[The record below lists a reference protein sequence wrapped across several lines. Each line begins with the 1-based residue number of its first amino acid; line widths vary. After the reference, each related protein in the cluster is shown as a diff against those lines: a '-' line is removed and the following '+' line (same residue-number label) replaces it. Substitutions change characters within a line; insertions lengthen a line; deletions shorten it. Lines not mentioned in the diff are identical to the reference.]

1 MPPTSPPPS
10 ASCRKR
16 TRRGPRNEAAGL
28 RLHLRRPPG
37 RCLREP
43 AASAPPHGAGRRGC
57 RAQARHGRR
66 GQAAGSEQHLRLLA
80 DRQARSLPEPG
91 GLAAGIRPGGAEPR
105 AGEDAAREVVA
116 RSAPSLDDRD
126 RDRDAPGH
134 GRGSG
139 SPRLARAPGRLHR
152 PERRQGHR
160 DPPRRDGDHG
170 DHHRSLD
177 RPGVPAECEAAGA
190 RHPRGREGFQGAP
203 GRRAHGRGEGGPVMR
218 AASRRDKRMATRML
232 LTAVL
237 IAAAPAA
244 RAAAPVKVTS
254 VEEKGGK
261 LFIHATAK
269 PEFTVFKLSGPPRV
283 VIDLNEG
290 DVSAAVQSGESA
302 GHHSIHRAGIA
313 GWSAAQFDE
322 RGVRV
327 GRIVVAL
334 EGDQKYDVAVEG
346 SDLVLSV
353 GEDKPEA
360 PEADPDLVLSRED
373 VQEVKNPA
381 HRLGRISVG
390 EIDGTARVFVKA
402 DGEIGKLGILELKNP
417 ARLAL
422 DLHGVRGRFAKAPG
436 VLLVKGV
443 RVGKTEDGARVVIDG
458 AGATMPKYLI
468 SRVTDGLEVVVGER
482 APLVEQKRSPAA
494 NPAAEAAVEP
504 EAARMAA
511 APKLVPVR
519 AVDLRTIENRTEVL
533 VALDQAVRFEVSRP
547 EATTSVLTLHGV
559 ALPDRLERNL
569 DASSLGGP
577 VTMLSSYRVPG
588 GSDVKVVATV
598 AKGTLDELTA
608 QKGTLVWKFG
618 GPKPVAQ
625 ATTPAP
631 RAAAMASEAR
641 AAASQTNVYDAT
653 NYGGR
658 KVDFNV
664 KDIDIKN
671 LLGAIAEISKKNIIV
686 ADDVKGT
693 VTIKLRNVPWDQAL
707 DIVLKSKGLGR
718 EDIGNISMAPTF
730 GNPTGLIFPSILAVA
745 GAADDPGAPTSGLPG
760 VTQPNFA
767 VNMPAPIGLNS
778 GGGLGFV
785 FGSAGGAAN
794 LNLRLSAAETSG
806 TIKTISSPRVVTVDN
821 VDASISQGV
830 SIPFS
835 QTSAA
840 GVTTNFIE
848 ARLELR
854 VTPHVT
860 QEGSIQ
866 MKINAT
872 NNQPNPQLT
881 GSNGQPSI
889 SRREARTEVL
899 VRDGETTVIGG
910 IYTRRNSEAWNE
922 VPVLSKIPVLGW
934 LFKKQAIQ
942 DDRTELL
949 VFITPR
955 IVNRS
960 QSVVASAPPAAD
972 EGKQ

>member
-1 MPPTSPPPS
+1 MPTHVFLAAALLAG
-10 ASCRKR
+10 AS
-16 TRRGPRNEAAGL
+16 AAG
-28 RLHLRRPPG
+28 
-37 RCLREP
+37 
-43 AASAPPHGAGRRGC
+43 
-57 RAQARHGRR
+57 
-66 GQAAGSEQHLRLLA
+66 
-80 DRQARSLPEPG
+80 
-91 GLAAGIRPGGAEPR
+91 
-105 AGEDAAREVVA
+105 
-116 RSAPSLDDRD
+116 
-126 RDRDAPGH
+126 
-134 GRGSG
+134 
-139 SPRLARAPGRLHR
+139 
-152 PERRQGHR
+152 
-160 DPPRRDGDHG
+160 
-170 DHHRSLD
+170 
-177 RPGVPAECEAAGA
+177 
-190 RHPRGREGFQGAP
+190 
-203 GRRAHGRGEGGPVMR
+203 
-218 AASRRDKRMATRML
+218 T
-232 LTAVL
+232 
-237 IAAAPAA
+237 
-244 RAAAPVKVTS
+244 AAPVKVTS

-261 LFIHATAK
+261 LFIHATGT

-283 VIDLNEG
+283 VIDLDGG
-290 DVSAAVQSGESA
+290 DVTAVHSREVQSVDSG
-302 GHHSIHRAGIA
+302 GHHSMVSPGIS

-322 RGVRV
+322 GSKRV
-327 GRIVVAL
+327 GRIVVTL
-334 EGDQKYDVAVEG
+334 VEDQKYDVSAQG
-346 SDLVLSV
+346 SDLVLAL
-353 GEDKPEA
+353 GEPKAA
-360 PEADPDLVLSRED
+360 PAPAPADPDLVLSRED
-373 VQEVKNPA
+373 EQQVRNQARK
-381 HRLGRISVG
+381 LGRISVT
-390 EIDGTARVFVKA
+390 EKDGAALVQVVA
-402 DGEIGKLGILELKNP
+402 DGEIGKFGLLELKNP

-422 DLHGVRGRFAKAPG
+422 DLHGVVGKFGKAEG
-436 VLLVKGV
+436 ALRVKGV
-443 RVGKTEDGARVVIDG
+443 RIGKTPDGVRVVIDG
-458 AGATMPKYLI
+458 DGDTMAKYQI
-468 SRVTDGLEVVVGER
+468 ARAADGLRVLVGEPKAVAA
-482 APLVEQKRSPAA
+482 APAPVTPTPAPVTA
-494 NPAAEAAVEP
+494 KPDP
-504 EAARMAA
+504 EAKTAQAEVAKIQA
-511 APKLVPVR
+511 APKLVQVR

-533 VALDQAVRFEVSRP
+533 VALDEAVRFEVSRP
-547 EATTSVLTLHGV
+547 DATTSVLTLHGV
-559 ALPDRLERNL
+559 TLPDRLERNL

-588 GSDVKVVATV
+588 NVDVKVVATV
-598 AKGTLDELTA
+598 AKGTLDEMTA
-608 QKGTLVWKFG
+608 QKGTLIWKFG

-631 RAAAMASEAR
+631 RAAAMASDAR
-641 AAASQTNVYDAT
+641 AGATQTNVYDAG
-653 NYGGR
+653 NYTGR

-718 EDIGNISMAPTF
+718 EDIGNIIRVAPIETLRAEQKAAAEAYKNRQATEPLKVRLIPVNYAKADALTAQLKDALTERGSVSVDIRTNTLIVKDVQEALLRAEGIVRNLDTQTPEVLIEARIVEAATSFARQAGIQWGGNVSMAPTF
-730 GNPTGLIFPSILAVA
+730 GNATGLIFPNILAMA
-745 GAADDPGAPTSGLPG
+745 GAADDPAAPTSGLQG
-760 VTQPNFA
+760 VNTPNFA
-767 VNMPAPIGLNS
+767 VNMPAPIGLNN

-794 LNLRLSAAETSG
+794 LNLRLSAAENSG

-840 GVTTNFIE
+840 GVTTSFIE

-866 MKINAT
+866 MRINAT

-934 LFKKQAIQ
+934 LFKKKAIQ

-960 QSVVASAPPAAD
+960 QSIVAAAPSAGD
-972 EGKQ
+972 EAKQ